1 MKNIIVSGAT
11 GFIGKSVVKELVSN
25 GYNVT
30 ALVREPEKEEVHHID
45 GASYVKFSLEN
56 ASEDLLKL
64 QGTKYDTFFHFAWA
78 GSAGEARVDYELQM
92 KNVGWTVEC
101 LLAAKQLGCER
112 FINSGS
118 IMEKEAYDATFSRG
132 NRPGL
137 SYIYGTAKLACHS
150 ICKAQAAKVGID
162 FINPMITNA
171 YGIGE
176 VSPRMVNTTLRKC
189 INGESP
195 TFTAGT
201 QNYDFVY
208 IDDVA
213 RAFRLVGEKGNPFCE
228 YIIGSGQAKQL
239 KEFLLEMKASV
250 APELE
255 FIFGDIPYTGICQD
269 LSFFDTSDTEK
280 DTGFKAEIGFAEGC
294 KKTYNWL
301 KENM

>member
-1 MKNIIVSGAT
+1 MKNVIVSGAN
-11 GFIGKSVVKELVSN
+11 GFIGKSVVKELATN

-30 ALVREPEKEEVHHID
+30 ALVRKPEKDEGQHID
-45 GASYVKFSLEN
+45 GVTYTKFSLEN
-56 ASEDLLKL
+56 AREDILKL
-64 QGTKYDTFFHFAWA
+64 QGTEYDTFYHFAWA
-78 GSAGEARVDYELQM
+78 GSAGNARVDYELQL
-92 KNVGWTVEC
+92 KNVGWTVDC
-101 LLAAKQLGCER
+101 LIAAKQLGCER

-118 IMEKEAYDATFSRG
+118 IMEKETYDATFARG
-132 NRPGL
+132 NKLGL
-137 SYIYGTAKLACHS
+137 AYIYGSAKLACHS
-150 ICKAQAAKVGID
+150 ICKAQAVREGID
-162 FINPMITNA
+162 FVSPMITNA
-171 YGIGE
+171 YGVGE
-176 VSPRMVNTTLRKC
+176 FSPRMVNTTLRKC
-189 INGESP
+189 INGEAP

-213 RAFRLVGEKGNPFCE
+213 RAFRLIGEKGKPFCE
-228 YIIGSGQAKQL
+228 YIIGSGQAKPL

-255 FIFGDIPYTGICQD
+255 FIFGDIPYTGISQD

-294 KKTYNWL
+294 KATYNWL